1 MMKKAI
7 IVLSVL
13 LAILLILAAFLY
25 FSEEN
30 NHEESPETMPISEE
44 VETMQ
49 QLPEETTAATET
61 QPQIEVTE
69 NDAQIVLN
77 GMDLPTFLIEGSVY
91 VGAEEFAEAAGLTLE
106 SVSPLRMNGRDT
118 VEYSEEGW
126 KVSYNGT
133 EATVSGAPVAAEEK
147 LYLPFEELISAL
159 AYPEYID
166 EETGVTYYTPS
177 ARPFEIPEG
186 VDVPVLMYHAVSDD
200 LWGIDELFVSPEDME
215 EQLAY
220 LVENDF
226 DPIWFED
233 LAHIEDYDKPV
244 ILTFDDGYD
253 DNYLNLFPLLQ
264 KYNVKVTIFV
274 IGNAPGVVE
283 HKMNPEQI
291 RQLSDS
297 GLVSIQSHSYTHAD
311 MDTLDAEETE
321 YEMVESKRAITRIT
335 GKEPYVLCYPTGKYN
350 DYTLEYAP
358 KYFLFGLKM
367 TGGQYNTSDDPY
379 RVSRY
384 YVSRFYGLSTFAGYL
399 TTAGDTYE

>member
-1 MMKKAI
+1 MKKAI
-7 IVLSVL
+7 IILSVL
-13 LAILLILAAFLY
+13 LAVLLIVAGILY
-25 FSEEN
+25 FSDIRERGK
-30 NHEESPETMPISEE
+30 SPQTVPTSET
-44 VETMQ
+44 VETTQ
-49 QLPEETTAATET
+49 PLPEETTAATET
-61 QPQIEVTE
+61 QPQIEVIE
-69 NDAQIVLN
+69 NDAEIVLN
-77 GMDLPTFLIEGSVY
+77 GADLPTVLIEDTVY

-106 SVSPLRMNGRDT
+106 SESPLRMTGRDT
-118 VEYSEEGW
+118 VEYSEAGW
-126 KVSYNGT
+126 LVSYNGT
-133 EATVSGAPVAAEEK
+133 EASASGAPVEAEGK

-159 AYPEYID
+159 AYPEYVD

-253 DNYLNLFPLLQ
+253 DNYLNLFPLLK
-264 KYNVKVTIFV
+264 KYQVKATIFV
-274 IGNAPGVVE
+274 IGNAPGVIE

-291 RQLSDS
+291 RELSDS

-321 YEMVESKRAITRIT
+321 YEMAESKRAITRIT

-358 KYFLFGLKM
+358 KYYLFGLKM

-384 YVSRFYGLSTFAGYL
+384 YVSRYYGMSTFESYL
-399 TTAGDTYE
+399 TTAGNVYN

>member
-1 MMKKAI
+1 MKKAI
-7 IVLSVL
+7 IILSVL
-13 LAILLILAAFLY
+13 LAVLLIVAGVLY
-25 FSEEN
+25 FSDSRERSEP
-30 NHEESPETMPISEE
+30 PETAPTSET
-44 VETMQ
+44 VETTQ
-49 QLPEETTAATET
+49 PFSEETTAATEA
-61 QPQIEVTE
+61 QPQIEVIE
-69 NDAQIVLN
+69 NDAGIVLN
-77 GMDLPTFLIEGSVY
+77 GAELPTVLIEDTVY
-91 VGAEEFAEAAGLTLE
+91 VGAEEFAGAAGLTLE
-106 SVSPLRMNGRDT
+106 SESPLRMSGRDT
-118 VEYSEEGW
+118 VEYSETGLLA
-126 KVSYNGT
+126 SFNGT
-133 EATVSGAPVAAEEK
+133 EVSAPGVPVEAEGK

-159 AYPEYID
+159 AYPEYVD
-166 EETGVTYYTPS
+166 EETGVTYYSPS

-233 LAHIEDYDKPV
+233 LAHVEDYDKPV

-253 DNYLNLFPLLQ
+253 DNYLNLFPLLE
-264 KYNVKVTIFV
+264 KYQVKVTIFV
-274 IGNAPGVVE
+274 IGNAPGVIE

-291 RQLSDS
+291 RELSDS

-321 YEMVESKRAITRIT
+321 YEMAESKRAITRIT

-358 KYFLFGLKM
+358 KYYLFGLKM

-384 YVSRFYGLSTFAGYL
+384 YVSRYYGMSTFESYL
-399 TTAGDTYE
+399 TTAGNIYN